1 MMPKSLFIILL
12 CASALALADP
22 GSVTRATDLKDK
34 PFLDA
39 PTVTR
44 LAAGSR
50 VEVQTRKGAW
60 AQVSTRDGKSGW
72 LKILNLRSA
81 TGSTGSGLGGVNQLL
96 SVAKTGS
103 SGNTVTTGVKGLSA
117 EQIKN
122 ARPNPQEVQRMKS
135 YGASSEDAQRFARSN
150 RLEARSVKD
159 IGLASAESQSNRG
172 SD

>member
-1 MMPKSLFIILL
+1 MPKSLLIILL
-12 CASALALADP
+12 FASSLALADP

-81 TGSTGSGLGGVNQLL
+81 TGSSGSSLGGVNQLL

-122 ARPNPQEVQRMKS
+122 AKPNPQEVERMKS
-135 YGASSEDAQRFARSN
+135 YGASSQEAQRFARSS
-150 RLEARSVKD
+150 RLEPRTVAN
-159 IGLASAESQSNRG
+159 IGLSAAESQQNRG
-172 SD
+172 LD